1 MKHLTVVCITKNKP
15 VKIWVIKHKP
25 NKDPK
30 FHIDL
35 IAAGVG
41 NSIKD
46 PLTIL
51 KRGWVFIKDVILLK
65 PSYTEYL
72 IKYFIK

>member
-15 VKIWVIKHKP
+15 VKIWIIKHKP

-30 FHIDL
+30 LHIDL
-35 IAAGVG
+35 IAAGMN

-46 PLTIL
+46 L
-51 KRGWVFIKDVILLK
+51 
-65 PSYTEYL
+65 
-72 IKYFIK
+72 

>member
-30 FHIDL
+30 LHIDL
-35 IAAGVG
+35 IAAGMN

-46 PLTIL
+46 LNSF
-51 KRGWVFIKDVILLK
+51 KRKMDFIKDVILLK
-65 PSYTEYL
+65 PS
-72 IKYFIK
+72 